1 MSATAELIDTHC
13 HLGHDGEDPGIIVAR
28 AHAAG
33 VVAMLDVGIDL
44 ATSQR
49 AASRAASHEGVR
61 FACGI
66 HPNAASRWQSEGDA
80 IAALAADP
88 RCAAVGETGLDFH
101 WNEAP
106 HDVQRAAFQ
115 AQLELGVRL
124 DKPVVVHAR
133 KALAEVLDVIAS
145 HPRARVVLH
154 CFSGDERD
162 AARAVGLGCHVS
174 FAGPITYP
182 KADALRRA
190 ARVVPGKLLLVE
202 TDAPFLPP
210 QSRRGGRNE
219 PALVVEIAER
229 LARERDEDF
238 AVLAARTTANAR
250 ALFGF

>member
-1 MSATAELIDTHC
+1 MITPLEFADTHC
-13 HLGHDGEDPGIIVAR
+13 HLGQDGEDDAATIAR
-28 AHAAG
+28 ARSAG
-33 VVAMLDVGIDL
+33 VVFLLDVGIDL

-49 AASRAASHEGVR
+49 AAVRAATHDGVR
-61 FACGI
+61 FACGL
-66 HPNAASRWQSEGDA
+66 HPNSASRWRSESDG

-88 RCAAVGETGLDFH
+88 RCAAIGETGLDFH
-101 WNEAP
+101 WNESP
-106 HDVQRAAFQ
+106 HEVQRAAFA
-115 AQLELGVRL
+115 AQLDLGVQL

-133 KALAEVLDVIAS
+133 KALAEVFDVIAA
-145 HPRARVVLH
+145 HPLARVVLH
-154 CFSGDERD
+154 CFAGDEHD

-190 ARVVPGKLLLVE
+190 ARVVPGELLLVE

-229 LARERDEDF
+229 LARERGEDF
-238 AVLAARTTANAR
+238 AALAARTTANAR